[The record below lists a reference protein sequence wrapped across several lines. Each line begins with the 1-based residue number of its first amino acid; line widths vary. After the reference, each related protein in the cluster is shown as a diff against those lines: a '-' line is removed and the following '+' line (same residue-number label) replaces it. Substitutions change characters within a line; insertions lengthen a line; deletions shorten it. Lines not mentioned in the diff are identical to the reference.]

1 MLLRG
6 SWILCYSRGAGR
18 DRLHFCRTCT
28 LMDATHG
35 HNALEGTLVARVA
48 TGDTHAFDTLY
59 RLYEKR
65 VYHYIRTFIRDT
77 SLAEEIVGEVMF
89 ALWRGACTF
98 THQSRVSTWIF
109 GIARHKALDAV
120 RRHGKID
127 QSTAPLDDVPD
138 LPSQQETPIEGI
150 QREQLGIVTRQ
161 ALSKLSAEHQEILR
175 LVFYEEL
182 PYEEIALLLT
192 IPENT
197 VKTRVFYAKQQL
209 KRHMDRML
217 SRGSVV

>member
-1 MLLRG
+1 
-6 SWILCYSRGAGR
+6 
-18 DRLHFCRTCT
+18 
-28 LMDATHG
+28 MDATHG

-48 TGDTHAFDTLY
+48 TGDTQAFDTLY

-65 VYHYIRTFIRDT
+65 VYHYIRTFVRDA

-150 QREQLGIVTRQ
+150 QREQLGLVTRR
-161 ALSKLSAEHQEILR
+161 AISKLSAEHQEVLR

-209 KRHMDRML
+209 KRQMDRML
-217 SRGSVV
+217 SRESLV

>member
-1 MLLRG
+1 
-6 SWILCYSRGAGR
+6 
-18 DRLHFCRTCT
+18 
-28 LMDATHG
+28 MDATHG

-48 TGDTHAFDTLY
+48 TGDTQAFDTLY

-65 VYHYIRTFIRDT
+65 VYQYIRTFVRDT

-89 ALWRGACTF
+89 ALWRGARTF
-98 THQSRVSTWIF
+98 TCQSRVSTWIF

-120 RRHGKID
+120 RRQGKID

-138 LPSQQETPIEGI
+138 LRSQQESPIDGI
-150 QREQLGIVTRQ
+150 QREQLGVVARQ
-161 ALSKLSAEHQEILR
+161 ALSKLSVEHQEILR

-217 SRGSVV
+217 SRESVV

>member
-1 MLLRG
+1 
-6 SWILCYSRGAGR
+6 
-18 DRLHFCRTCT
+18 
-28 LMDATHG
+28 MDATHG
-35 HNALEGTLVARVA
+35 HNAVEGTLMARVA
-48 TGDTHAFDTLY
+48 TGDTQAFDTLY
-59 RLYEKR
+59 LRYEQR
-65 VYHYIRTFIRDT
+65 IYHYIRTFVRDT

-89 ALWRGACTF
+89 AVWRGACTF

-127 QSTAPLDDVPD
+127 HCTAPLDDVPD
-138 LPSQQETPIEGI
+138 LPCLRETPIEGI
-150 QREQLGIVTRQ
+150 QREQLAIVTRQ
-161 ALSKLSAEHQEILR
+161 ALAKLSVEHQEILR

-182 PYEEIALLLT
+182 PYEEIALLLA

-209 KRHMDRML
+209 KRHIDRMVT
-217 SRGSVV
+217 RESVV

>member
-1 MLLRG
+1 
-6 SWILCYSRGAGR
+6 
-18 DRLHFCRTCT
+18 
-28 LMDATHG
+28 MDATHG
-35 HNALEGTLVARVA
+35 HNALESTLVARVA
-48 TGDTHAFDTLY
+48 TGDTQAFEALY
-59 RLYEKR
+59 RLYDKR
-65 VYHYIRTFIRDT
+65 VYHYIQTFIRDA

-98 THQSRVSTWIF
+98 TP
-109 GIARHKALDAV
+109 
-120 RRHGKID
+120 
-127 QSTAPLDDVPD
+127 PLDDVPD

-217 SRGSVV
+217 SRESVV

>member
-1 MLLRG
+1 
-6 SWILCYSRGAGR
+6 
-18 DRLHFCRTCT
+18 
-28 LMDATHG
+28 MDATHG

-48 TGDTHAFDTLY
+48 TGDTQAFDTLY

-65 VYHYIRTFIRDT
+65 VYHYIRTFVRDA
-77 SLAEEIVGEVMF
+77 SLAEEVVGEVML

-127 QSTAPLDDVPD
+127 QSTAPLDDAPE

-150 QREQLGIVTRQ
+150 QREQLGVVTRQ

-217 SRGSVV
+217 SRESVL

>member
-1 MLLRG
+1 
-6 SWILCYSRGAGR
+6 
-18 DRLHFCRTCT
+18 
-28 LMDATHG
+28 MDATHG

-48 TGDTHAFDTLY
+48 TGDTQAFDTLY

-65 VYHYIRTFIRDT
+65 VYHYIRTFVRDA

-120 RRHGKID
+120 RRNGKIG
-127 QSTAPLDDVPD
+127 QSTAPLEDVPD

-161 ALSKLSAEHQEILR
+161 ALSNLSAEHQEILR

-209 KRHMDRML
+209 KRQMDRML
-217 SRGSVV
+217 SRESVV